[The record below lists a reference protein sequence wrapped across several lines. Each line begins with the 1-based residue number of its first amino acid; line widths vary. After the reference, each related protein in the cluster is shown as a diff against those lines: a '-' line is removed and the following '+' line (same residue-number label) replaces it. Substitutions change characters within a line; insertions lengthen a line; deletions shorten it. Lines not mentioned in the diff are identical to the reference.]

1 MMNIENLKK
10 ALGDPKD
17 LTERTMAV
25 KKRTI
30 TVLFLEVLVD
40 GEYVNDFILKRISYL
55 DEKPTKEV
63 LLSCLP
69 SNNIQEVKEENEAL
83 DYICKGFALIITKSC
98 TLAVESKASIDRG
111 IGTSEMESVIIGPR
125 DAFNEN
131 FNTNLGLIR
140 RRIRSSN
147 LHSKTYFVGEKSRA
161 KLAVLYMQSIAM
173 PKNVE
178 MVLEKIEGIH
188 TDGILDAAYL
198 KRYLKEK
205 NTFFPTIMATE
216 RPDKSA
222 MALLEGKIV
231 IILDNSPYALILP
244 SFFIDFFHT
253 PDDYYQ
259 KDTTISFIRIIRL
272 CAFFISIFIPAF
284 YIAVT
289 THNQDAI
296 PLSLLSSFTAQRQN
310 VPFSALI
317 EALFMSLSFEIL
329 RESDLRK
336 PTVTGTAVSILG
348 GLILGDAAVS
358 AGLISPIM
366 IIVISISAI
375 SGLAFSSVELTSSI
389 RFFRFLL
396 LFLSFAFGLFGIYIG
411 LLILIATLNTTST
424 LSLPYL
430 APFSPY
436 IKSEM
441 KDAIFKIKE
450 KKKRTRNPLLTKNKE
465 RGN

>member
-1 MMNIENLKK
+1 MKTKDLLKK
-10 ALGDPKD
+10 RLGNPSD
-17 LTERTMAV
+17 LTLRTFYFGT
-25 KKRTI
+25 KELTI
-30 TVLFLEVLVD
+30 LFLEVLVD
-40 GEYVNDFILKRISYL
+40 GEYINDFVLKRISYL
-55 DEKPTKEV
+55 SKINKRILMNT
-63 LLSCLP
+63 LP
-69 SNNIQEVKEENEAL
+69 SNNIQEVTSLDEAL
-83 DYICKGFALIITKSC
+83 DYICKGFALLLFNKEI
-98 TLAVESKASIDRG
+98 LAIEAKASIDRG
-111 IGTSEMESVIIGPR
+111 IGVSEMESVILGPR

-140 RRIRSSN
+140 RRLRSSD
-147 LHSKTYFVGEKSRA
+147 LHTKTFYVGRKTKA
-161 KLAVLYMQSIAM
+161 KLAILYMKSIAM

-178 MVLEKIEGIH
+178 EIEKKIKKID
-188 TDGILDAAYL
+188 TDGILDISYL

-205 NTFFPTIMATE
+205 NTFFPTMMTTE

-231 IILDNSPYALILP
+231 LVLDNSPYVLILP

-259 KDTTISFIRIIRL
+259 KDTTITFIRIIRL
-272 CAFFISIFIPAF
+272 FAFLISIFVPAF

-296 PLSLLSSFTAQRQN
+296 PLSFLINFTAQRQN
-310 VPFSALI
+310 VPFSCLT

-336 PTVTGTAVSILG
+336 PSVTGTAISILG

-375 SGLAFSSVELTSSI
+375 SGLAFSSIEMTSCI
-389 RFFRFLL
+389 RTFRFLL
-396 LFLSFAFGLFGIYIG
+396 LFLSFAFGIFGIYIG

-424 LSLPYL
+424 LGLPYL
-430 APFSPY
+430 SPISPF
-436 IKSEM
+436 IKSEW
-441 KDAIFKIKE
+441 KDSFIKVND
-450 KKKRTRNPLLTKNKE
+450 KKKRLRNPLLTKNKE

>member
-1 MMNIENLKK
+1 MIKINDIKK
-10 ALGDPKD
+10 ALGNPND
-17 LTERTMAV
+17 LTERTI
-25 KKRTI
+25 TI
-30 TVLFLEVLVD
+30 LNQKVTLLFLEVLVD
-40 GEYVNDFILKRISYL
+40 GEYVNDFILRKL
-55 DEKPTKEV
+55 TTLEKKPTKKI
-63 LLSCLP
+63 LLRSLP
-69 SNNIQEVKEENEAL
+69 SNNIVEIKTLDETL
-83 DYICKGFALIITKSC
+83 DYICKGFTIIHTKQSVLGIE
-98 TLAVESKASIDRG
+98 TRASIDRG

-140 RRIRSSN
+140 RRLRSWD
-147 LHSKTYFVGEKSRA
+147 LHSKTFFVGDKSRA
-161 KLAVLYMQSIAM
+161 KLAILYMKSIAIS
-173 PKNVE
+173 KNVE
-178 MVLEKIEGIH
+178 AIQKKIENIH
-188 TDGILDAAYL
+188 TDGILDITYL

-205 NTFFPTIMATE
+205 NTIFPTMIATE
-216 RPDKSA
+216 RPDKCA

-259 KDTTISFIRIIRL
+259 KDTTITFIRIIRIL
-272 CAFFISIFIPAF
+272 AFFISIFVPAF
-284 YIAVT
+284 YVATI
-289 THNQDAI
+289 THNQDGI
-296 PLSLLSSFTAQRQN
+296 PLSLFIQFTSQRSS
-310 VPFSALI
+310 VPFSALT
-317 EALFMSLSFEIL
+317 EALFMSISFEIL

-336 PTVTGTAVSILG
+336 PSVTRTALSILG

-375 SGLAFSSVELTSSI
+375 SGLAFSSIEMTSCI

-396 LFLSFAFGLFGIYIG
+396 LFLSMALGTFGIYIG
-411 LLILIATLNTTST
+411 FLILLATLCSTTT
-424 LSLPYL
+424 LTLPYL

-436 IKSEM
+436 IPSEM
-441 KDAIFKIKE
+441 KDAIIKTRNKKI
-450 KKKRTRNPLLTKNKE
+450 RLRNPLLTKNKE